1 MQWVLMAIVEVPPW
15 GWFWN
20 HHGPSSSSP
29 ILLKAE
35 VVVEEGVQ
43 TCIVRESLGYLKTK
57 ITRSKESETIR
68 PYLMRMARGKPLLKI
83 SCGRDLRGETN
94 INRSI
99 QIIHWLTRLLFLIL
113 CDGYFAV
120 IDFFNIG
127 PLFGANA
134 LVSVQSSLACKTRP
148 QDQ

>member
-35 VVVEEGVQ
+35 VVVEGVQ

-99 QIIHWLTRLLFLIL
+99 QIIHWLTRLLLTIHPVHLFG
-113 CDGYFAV
+113 CV
-120 IDFFNIG
+120 FFNRLQCLAHAAARRIYPG
-127 PLFGANA
+127 P
-134 LVSVQSSLACKTRP
+134 SR
-148 QDQ
+148 